1 MVTKGT
7 QMLDEE
13 LATAETP
20 AGTRH
25 AHALGGASP
34 SSLGDLNALQHM
46 GSHLARGM
54 RGVFEPL
61 LRRQPR
67 IAAEPITTKSFDAYL
82 DERGP
87 GLSSITL
94 VGMAPLNGQ
103 AMIVLDGALVL
114 EMVDLFFGGT
124 GAVPDSL
131 PGEFTPT
138 AEAMIARATTGLAER
153 MATAWSTLAEIDF
166 RAGRSESNPA
176 MLSHIDGDERVVVT
190 RFVMTLSESH
200 RTTID
205 ILYPVKTLKPI
216 AATLGAKVQSR
227 RGGGDPA
234 WLGGLTRAVMNV
246 KLPVRS
252 VLAEPTISL
261 SRLMA
266 LQAGDI
272 IPISFGPEVPL
283 LVADN
288 RFARGAVGAAN
299 GRAAIRVNR
308 IEQFDDEDMK

>member
-1 MVTKGT
+1 
-7 QMLDEE
+7 MLDEE
-13 LATAETP
+13 LITVEKA
-20 AGTRH
+20 AGAQH
-25 AHALGGASP
+25 AHALGGATP
-34 SSLGDLNALQHM
+34 SALGDLNAVQHM

-67 IAAEPITTKSFDAYL
+67 IAAEPVATKSFDAYL

-94 VGMAPLNGQ
+94 VSMAPLNGQ

-124 GAVPDSL
+124 GTVPDPM

-138 AEAMIARATTGLAER
+138 AEAMIGRATAALAEH
-153 MATAWSTLAEIDF
+153 MATAGNAVAEIDF

-176 MLSHIDGDERVVVT
+176 MLSHIDGEERVVVT
-190 RFVMTLSESH
+190 RFTMALGEGRSSTV
-200 RTTID
+200 D
-205 ILYPVKTLKPI
+205 ILYPVKALKPI
-216 AATLGAKVQSR
+216 AGVLGAKVQSR

-252 VLAEPTISL
+252 VLAEPVIPL
-261 SRLMA
+261 AKLMA

-283 LVADN
+283 LVAEN
-288 RFARGAVGAAN
+288 RFARGAGGAAN

-308 IEQFDDEDMK
+308 IEQYDDEDMK